1 LDFKENERRVWAEFF
16 LLTIGTFGFHS
27 KQGISL
33 LAEEL
38 LASREGF

>member
-1 LDFKENERRVWAEFF
+1 LDFKETERRLLAEFI
-16 LLTIGTFGFHS
+16 LLRIGTFGFHS
-27 KQGISL
+27 NQGISL